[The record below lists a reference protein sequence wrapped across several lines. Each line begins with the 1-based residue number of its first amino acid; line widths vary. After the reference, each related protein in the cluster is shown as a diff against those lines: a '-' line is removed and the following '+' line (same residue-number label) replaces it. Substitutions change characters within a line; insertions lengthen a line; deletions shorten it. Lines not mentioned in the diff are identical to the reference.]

1 MIKRTLYFG
10 QAAYLSLRDGQLLVR
25 LPAEERSRSI
35 PIEDIGVLILDHQ
48 QISITHGLMNALEAH
63 KCALITC
70 SASHMPSGLFLPL
83 DAHSLQSERFQTQI
97 DATLPLKKQLWQ
109 QTVRMK
115 IQNQARVLEKFD
127 HHEGSMMLDT
137 YRKEIQFND
146 ITQREG
152 HAAKVYFNCLFGNTF
167 TREQENSI
175 NAGLDYGYSIFLSA
189 VNREI
194 VKNGYIT
201 QLGINHRNQFN
212 QYNLGSDL
220 VEVLRVFV
228 DNKVASSQLQIFGK
242 EEKYSL
248 IELLSLD
255 VEVDGTTFILKDAI
269 GIYCKSVLDALTYRD
284 PDLIRFINYEL

>member
-1 MIKRTLYFG
+1 MSWRTVVITKQSKLDFKMNCMIVRQGFDVKKVFIDEIYMVIIEST
-10 QAAYLSLRDGQLLVR
+10 AVSLTAVLL
-25 LPAEERSRSI
+25 
-35 PIEDIGVLILDHQ
+35 
-48 QISITHGLMNALEAH
+48 NALIKAKVKIVFCDEKRNPSSEVMPLYGCHNTSKRCRSQAEWDSDI
-63 KCALITC
+63 KGIIW
-70 SASHMPSGLFLPL
+70 SHII
-83 DAHSLQSERFQTQI
+83 AE
-97 DATLPLKKQLWQ
+97 
-109 QTVRMK
+109 K
-115 IQNQARVLEKFD
+115 IHNQARVLEKFE

-152 HAAKVYFNCLFGNTF
+152 HAAKVYFNSLFGSTF
-167 TREQENSI
+167 TREQENPI

-228 DNKVASSQLQIFGK
+228 DNKVASSQLQVFGK

>member
-1 MIKRTLYFG
+1 MSWRTVVITKQSKLDFKMNYMIVRQGFDVKKVFIDEIYMVIIEST
-10 QAAYLSLRDGQLLVR
+10 AVSLTAVLL
-25 LPAEERSRSI
+25 
-35 PIEDIGVLILDHQ
+35 
-48 QISITHGLMNALEAH
+48 NALIKAKVKIVFCDEKRNPSSEVMPLYGCHNTSKRCRLQAEWDSDI
-63 KCALITC
+63 KGVVW
-70 SASHMPSGLFLPL
+70 SHII
-83 DAHSLQSERFQTQI
+83 AE
-97 DATLPLKKQLWQ
+97 
-109 QTVRMK
+109 K
-115 IQNQARVLEKFD
+115 IHNQARVLEKFD

-152 HAAKVYFNCLFGNTF
+152 HAAKVYFNSLFGNTF
-167 TREQENSI
+167 TREQENPI

-228 DNKVASSQLQIFGK
+228 DNKVASSQLQKFGK